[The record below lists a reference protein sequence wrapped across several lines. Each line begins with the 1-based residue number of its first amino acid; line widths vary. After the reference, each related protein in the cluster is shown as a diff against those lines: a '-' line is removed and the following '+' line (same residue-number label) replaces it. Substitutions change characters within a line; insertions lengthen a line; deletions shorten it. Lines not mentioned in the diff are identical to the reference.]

1 MILRKTIILF
11 LLILK
16 INESN
21 SLEAID
27 KTNLSEQIKFHQSEI
42 IRIENYFCQE
52 INQRKSH
59 SKKLNKYITAFD
71 CIDKILIVLSAKTG
85 GVSIISFTS
94 VIGAP
99 VGIASASFTLIFSL
113 TTGIV
118 KKLLNIT
125 RNKKKKH
132 DKILMLAK
140 SKLNSIETLISQ
152 ALIDMEISH
161 EEFITILKEKDKYE
175 KMKDKL
181 RSENEKYVSK
191 YTSFKQSIKE
201 LSQKIIE
208 YIYR

>member
-1 MILRKTIILF
+1 MNEIN
-11 LLILK
+11 K
-16 INESN
+16 I
-21 SLEAID
+21 
-27 KTNLSEQIKFHQSEI
+27 NLSEQTKFRLSEI
-42 IRIENYFCQE
+42 IRIENYFHQE
-52 INQRKSH
+52 INQRKSC
-59 SKKLNKYITAFD
+59 SKKLSKYVTAFD
-71 CIDKILIVLSAKTG
+71 YIDKILIVLSATSS

-140 SKLNSIETLISQ
+140 SKLNSIETLVSQ

-161 EEFITILKEKDKYE
+161 EEFNAIIREKQKYE
-175 KMKDKL
+175 RMK
-181 RSENEKYVSK
+181 ENVRNVREQQENMRQNRVNSRKI
-191 YTSFKQSIKE
+191 TS
-201 LSQKIIE
+201 L
-208 YIYR
+208 